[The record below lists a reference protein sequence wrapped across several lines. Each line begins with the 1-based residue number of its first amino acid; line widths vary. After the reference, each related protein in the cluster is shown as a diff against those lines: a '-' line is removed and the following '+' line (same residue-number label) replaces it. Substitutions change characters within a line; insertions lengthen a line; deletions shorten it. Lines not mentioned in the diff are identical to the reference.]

1 MRRLAYAGGA
11 LAFVLL
17 ATLNAGGYRYGASD
31 QAFYIPAILKQL
43 DPSLYPRDTALI
55 GPQARYFFIDEIVAG
70 VVRGTGWSMEACF
83 AAGYV
88 LSLVIMY
95 AALWRLGH
103 LLFRSSLATW
113 ALIAAETLRHRITK
127 TGVNTLE
134 GYFHPRI
141 LVFAVGVWSI
151 TAYLRGRPWLAL
163 GAVLFAGLL
172 HPTTA
177 GFFVLFL
184 IVAIWTTEPY
194 ARRAMGALVTLG
206 LIGVSWLLLAG
217 PMRGSLW
224 PMDEEWRALLA
235 SKDYLFPV
243 RDWAVGAWLEPGH
256 RGAGDRRA
264 LASSAERA
272 GKAARGGSARRRGR
286 APRGLFRDA
295 AGGDDGIRVL
305 RAAARS
311 RACSGCST
319 SWRPSRSSHCSWTSL
334 LAR

>member
-11 LAFVLL
+11 LAFVAL

-70 VVRGTGWSMEACF
+70 VIRATGWSMETCF
-83 AAGYV
+83 AAGYL

-95 AALWRLGH
+95 AALWRFGH
-103 LLFRSSLATW
+103 LVFRSSLATW

-141 LVFAVGVWSI
+141 LVFAVGVWSV

-163 GAVLFAGLL
+163 GAVLLAGLL

-177 GFFVLFL
+177 AFFVLFL
-184 IVAIWTTEPY
+184 VVAIWTTEPY
-194 ARRAMGALVTLG
+194 ARRAIGALVTLG
-206 LIGVSWLLLAG
+206 LIAVSWLLLAG

-224 PMDEEWRALLA
+224 PMDAEWRELLA
-235 SKDYLFPV
+235 PKDYLFPV
-243 RDWAVGAWLEPGH
+243 RDWAAGAWLANLGT
-256 RGAGDRRA
+256 AA
-264 LASSAERA
+264 LAIGVLAYRVRSGLARPREQGLLA
-272 GKAARGGSARRRGR
+272 GAVVLLAGFFLTLPAVTMGSAFFT
-286 APRGLFRDA
+286 L
-295 AGGDDGIRVL
+295 
-305 RAAARS
+305 ARS
-311 RACSGCST
+311 
-319 SWRPSRSSHCSWTSL
+319 
-334 LAR
+334 